1 MDAVIIGAGSMA
13 RMVINILRH
22 DHNIQIVGLVDVER
36 PKEGQRVMDVP
47 VIGDHSLLEGL
58 LRQGVRGALVAVG
71 DNYIR
76 EQRFYEVSR
85 MGFDLIT
92 AVHPNTQIAPDV
104 VLGDGCIVGEG
115 VILSTGVVVHNNVI
129 IEPGTV
135 ISVSTEIGENVFVGP
150 GVCIGGGVRV
160 GRNCHLD
167 PGVSVAPN
175 IRVGK
180 NVFVEAG
187 TAVRADVP
195 DQPHV

>member
-1 MDAVIIGAGSMA
+1 LDVVIVGAGSMA
-13 RMVINILRH
+13 RMAITILRH
-22 DHNIQIVGLVDVER
+22 DHNIRVIGLVDVER
-36 PKEGQRVMDVP
+36 PKEERRVVDIP
-47 VIGDHSLLEGL
+47 VIGDHSLLDGL
-58 LRQGVRGALVAVG
+58 LRQGVRGTLVAVG

-92 AVHPNTQIAPDV
+92 AVHPSAQIAPDV
-104 VLGDGCIVGEG
+104 ALGDGCIIGEG

-129 IEPGTV
+129 IEAGTV
-135 ISVSTEIGENVFVGP
+135 ISVSAEIGENVFVGP
-150 GVCIGGGVRV
+150 GVCIGGEVRV

-167 PGVSVAPN
+167 PGVSVAPS

-187 TAVRADVP
+187 TAVRADFP
-195 DQPHV
+195 DRPRA